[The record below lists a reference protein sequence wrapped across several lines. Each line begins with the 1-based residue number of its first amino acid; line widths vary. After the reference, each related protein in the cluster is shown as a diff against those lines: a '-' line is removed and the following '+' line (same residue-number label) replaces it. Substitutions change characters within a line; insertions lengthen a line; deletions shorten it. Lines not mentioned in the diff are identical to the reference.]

1 VGRKRKAG
9 QREKKKDW
17 AERERVGPEGKKEK
31 ERREKGRWAGGSR
44 FGPRGEL
51 GRGRKKTGR
60 REQEREGR
68 RWVCFFK
75 TFSNPFQT
83 LNSFQ
88 SLNTSNLLQVFKL
101 F

>member
-1 VGRKRKAG
+1 VWG
-9 QREKKKDW
+9 
-17 AERERVGPEGKKEK
+17 RVGS
-31 ERREKGRWAGGSR
+31 ERRRKGRGSGLAARKWAAVKGVGPREGRWAGGKEE
-44 FGPRGEL
+44 GGWAGGL
-51 GRGRKKTGR
+51 KGRGGVKGL
-60 REQEREGR
+60 GSFS
-68 RWVCFFK
+68 FFS